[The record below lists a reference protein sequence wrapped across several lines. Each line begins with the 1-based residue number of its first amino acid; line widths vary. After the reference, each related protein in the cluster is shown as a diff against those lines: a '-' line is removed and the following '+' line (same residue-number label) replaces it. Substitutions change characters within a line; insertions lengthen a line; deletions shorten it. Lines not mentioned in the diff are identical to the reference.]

1 MTDSFKIKT
10 IRAGDKVLEVTRTE
24 KKVESYTPV
33 QIDQTIANIKQEL
46 ANAQARLDY
55 QLILKAQ
62 LEVI

>member
-10 IRAGDKVLEVTRTE
+10 IRAGDKALEVTHTE
-24 KKVESYTPV
+24 KRVESYTLV

-55 QLILKAQ
+55 QLMLKAQ